1 MKILYDTNTQQVIS
15 NYYEAQPVGVEFAN
29 GHIELEVIPRPSELI
44 DGVDFNSATQFV
56 RNKETINVDLESD
69 PEVKEYIEGWEVVDL
84 TAEQVEERTN
94 KAVDWVQLRRE
105 LNQSAFYP
113 LALTQGNPNYFS
125 VLMTTLAKEDYRWVD
140 DLNFIMSAMC
150 QQLFTGG
157 FLTQPDIDALNL
169 ILSNNSVPFQV
180 SVS

>member
-1 MKILYDTNTQQVIS
+1 MKQLIHNTETNHNSRIFQNGYKVDGKQGTVKSPLVLLNVIDDTPLPTFDTATQYVIS
-15 NYYEAQPVGVEFAN
+15 SY
-29 GHIELEVIPRPSELI
+29 
-44 DGVDFNSATQFV
+44 
-56 RNKETINVDLESD
+56 
-69 PEVKEYIEGWEVVDL
+69 VVDVANL
-84 TAEQVEERTN
+84 KYQLEYTIVDKTTEEIEAETN
-94 KAVDWVQLRRE
+94 SKLDWIGLRRD